1 MAYRI
6 DYHSP
11 VHKHS
16 ISRFRWQMPLMTCLF
31 FLLFVASIKTAW
43 PAGSQALRQLLLPPD
58 SLAESETALEA
69 LISNLKDGQPF
80 YESLTAFC
88 QQIIAHAQLTP
99 A

>member
-6 DYHSP
+6 EYHPLSN
-11 VHKHS
+11 KRS
-16 ISRFRWQMPLMTCLF
+16 IPHFHWQMPIMTCLF
-31 FLLFVASIKTAW
+31 FLLFVVSIKTAW
-43 PAGSQALRQLLLPPD
+43 PAGSQALRQFLLPPD
-58 SLAESETALEA
+58 SVAESETALQA
-69 LISNLKDGQPF
+69 LLANLKDGQPF

>member
-6 DYHSP
+6 EYSSP
-11 VHKHS
+11 ARKHKIPH
-16 ISRFRWQMPLMTCLF
+16 IRWQMPLMTCLF
-31 FLLFVASIKTAW
+31 FLLFVASIKTVW
-43 PAGSQALRQLLLPPD
+43 PAGSQVLHRILLLPGNI
-58 SLAESETALEA
+58 AESETAIQT
-69 LISNLKDGQPF
+69 LISNLKDGQSF